1 MKTGKRTITKR
12 LRFLAL
18 QEQQLDQLL
27 ITNSMNFTDFVH
39 WLIGQA
45 FMKTQHTVPKE
56 TEGIAQ
62 PEPEIKKRHRRPE
75 KILQRPAP
83 KADPKLLLELGRI
96 GNNLNQMARALN
108 IIKNANPQEQRKL
121 DIFSVLLV
129 LRGIQTELE
138 QVFPA
143 LPKIGR
149 QSPDRL
155 KKQLED
161 LNVDQALPSI
171 VLAEQDESAY

>member
-27 ITNSMNFTDFVH
+27 IANSMNFTDFVH

-108 IIKNANPQEQRKL
+108 IIKNSDSREQRRL
-121 DIFSVLLV
+121 DIFACFQVLKA
-129 LRGIQTELE
+129 IQNDLE

-143 LPKIGR
+143 LPKISR

-155 KKQLED
+155 QKQLAD
-161 LNVDQALPSI
+161 LNVDTDIPST
-171 VLAEQDESAY
+171 VLAEKDESAY